1 MSPTQTLLAFAG
13 LCLGL
18 LFLPWL
24 AALRTLARPPLL
36 HRPASLNDDPPARMA
51 AFREQVN
58 EQFGT
63 LLRLAREGGA
73 LRGAN
78 ENGRPFIV
86 LGFNNHL
93 SEQLPPSV
101 RRLRTLVLAA
111 GHLDIPGELICDRE
125 VFAEGRINIAHNA
138 ILKAALSCR
147 DIALGP
153 RARITRWV
161 HSDRHLDVAEGGYLK
176 GWASAGVEMTLARRA
191 RFTHLEAPS
200 ILFGRPPATKA
211 PAADPQQRFEVQ
223 AASAAQPCQGRHLS
237 IPAGHI
243 VKADLMVSG
252 RLEIGDGCRIIGNL
266 RAGRS
271 IHIGNQ
277 VSIEGAVYCDG
288 PIRSGK
294 HCSITGPLLSRSQI
308 SLGAANCIGSPDQ
321 ASSLIAAQLQIGEGS
336 CAHGSVVAYQGGEVV
351 EERNLNS

>member
-1 MSPTQTLLAFAG
+1 MSTAQILLAFAG

-24 AALRTLARPPLL
+24 PALRTLARQPLL
-36 HRPASLNDDPPARMA
+36 HRPSSLNDDPPARMA
-51 AFREQVN
+51 AFREQVS

-153 RARITRWV
+153 RARITRWARC
-161 HSDRHLDVAEGGYLK
+161 DRRLDVAEGGYLK

-200 ILFGRPPATKA
+200 ILFGRPQAQV
-211 PAADPQQRFEVQ
+211 PAADPQQRFETP
-223 AASAAQPCQGRHLS
+223 AAVAGQPCQGRHLS

-271 IHIGNQ
+271 LHIGNQ

-288 PIRSGK
+288 PITTGK
-294 HCSITGPLLSRSQI
+294 HCSIAGPLLSRGQV
-308 SLGAANCIGSPDQ
+308 SLGMANCIGSQDQ
-321 ASSLIAAQLQIGEGS
+321 PSSLVAAQLQIGEGS
-336 CAHGSVVAYQGGEVV
+336 RAHGSVVAYQGGEVV
-351 EERNLNS
+351 DERSLNS

>member
-1 MSPTQTLLAFAG
+1 MSPLQTQLVFAG
-13 LCLGL
+13 LCLAL
-18 LFLPWL
+18 LLLPCL
-24 AALRTLARPPLL
+24 PALRTLARPSLIP
-36 HRPASLNDDPPARMA
+36 RPSGQQDDPQARVS
-51 AFREQVN
+51 AFREQVT

-138 ILKAALSCR
+138 ILKAALSYR
-147 DIALGP
+147 DIILGP
-153 RARITRWV
+153 RARIIRWV
-161 HSDRHLDVAEGGYLK
+161 RSDSRLDVAEGAYLK

-191 RFTHLEAPS
+191 RFTHLDAPC
-200 ILFGRPPATKA
+200 ILFGRRPETQSPAT
-211 PAADPQQRFEVQ
+211 DPQQRFE
-223 AASAAQPCQGRHLS
+223 APLSDASIPCQGRNLS
-237 IPAGHI
+237 VPAGHI

-252 RLEIGDGCRIIGNL
+252 RLEIGDDCRVIGNL

-271 IHIGNQ
+271 LQIGDR
-277 VSIEGAVYCDG
+277 VWIEGAVYCDG
-288 PIRSGK
+288 PIFTGK
-294 HCSITGPLLSRSQI
+294 ACSIAGPMLSRSQI
-308 SLGAANCIGSPDQ
+308 KLGVANQLGSQDQ
-321 ASSLIAAQLQIGEGS
+321 PSSLIADQLQIGEGS
-336 CAHGSVVAYQGGEVV
+336 CAHGSVIAYQGGEVMD
-351 EERNLNS
+351 ERSLKS